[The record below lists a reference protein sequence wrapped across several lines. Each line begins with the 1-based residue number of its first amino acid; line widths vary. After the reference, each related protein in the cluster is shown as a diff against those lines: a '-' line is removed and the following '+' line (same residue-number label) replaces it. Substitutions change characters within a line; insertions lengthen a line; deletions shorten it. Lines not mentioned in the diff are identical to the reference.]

1 MVAHTTLPEG
11 RKGRKRGTNVRGGGP
26 VNLRRRRRGGILAS
40 SLRATKSDF
49 PPLGLLGF
57 VCARVCV
64 TRCPPPRN
72 KKGE

>member
-11 RKGRKRGTNVRGGGP
+11 RKSGTNVRRGGP

-49 PPLGLLGF
+49 PPLGLLGSW
-57 VCARVCV
+57 VCV
-64 TRCPPPRN
+64 RECV
-72 KKGE
+72 